1 MDGGVRAAMVTQSEL
16 TVEDWHRLNGLLADA
31 LELEEPA
38 RTDWLA
44 SLPAESRDLKPL
56 LAQLLADVGATRL
69 QGTSETLQP
78 VVELAAAAL
87 AAMRREQAGDRIGP
101 WQLERLL
108 AEGGMGSVWVA
119 QRADGVMKRTAA
131 LKLPRAEW
139 IDHGLAERIARERAI
154 LARLQHPHIAVLYDA
169 GLGAEGRPYL
179 ALEYVAGVPID
190 AYCQGRDL
198 DSVLRLFVQVV
209 RAVAYAHGQLVIHRD
224 LKPANVLVTADGLP
238 KLLDFG
244 ISKLIEG
251 EATTVDAT
259 ALTRLAGRPMTLAYA
274 APEQVLALPVTVAAD
289 VYALGVM
296 LFELVSGTRLYRAS
310 EPRALEAEIL
320 RGDLHKPSEA
330 TLDRQRAK
338 ALKGDLDAIV
348 LTALKRQP
356 AERYQNA
363 AALADDLD
371 NYLAGHPVKAQP
383 DSRAYRLRKFVAR
396 NKLPVAAGSAIVL
409 ALGIGLGLALWQGNE
424 ARTQAQRATALN
436 TFVLGLI
443 RQADPNAS
451 AQTKAADVA
460 MLNTIEQRIDSEFEG
475 SPEQLLQLRVTVG
488 DAYRNRGETAA
499 ARRVYQ
505 RAVDEAA
512 PKLPADDLQ
521 LLAARVRAADDNLI
535 VSSAAS
541 ASLDGAIE
549 ILRTKGAAGA
559 DLLID
564 ALLIRNDLS
573 NFFGVPEFT
582 PPAKRFDTLNEALET
597 ARRYFGDGSRQQLKV
612 VLPYAQRI
620 FRFGERADAERLIET
635 SLAQA
640 RARQDGVTSSV
651 EYQDVNTDRMTALC
665 ESERSAEM
673 LSKLWEAVAAVRAAH
688 GENSLQ
694 LERQLEAL
702 GVCLN
707 AVDDPGADRIVEDI
721 YAIAASRERP
731 PSTHLMR
738 QAEAAF
744 DWAMGQ
750 RDWDAAERYYQNA
763 VQNSQAITDPALRER
778 LTRGLAMSR
787 VCLLAHR
794 GDTEE
799 AEQFAAPMVAS
810 FDAEFSSIGRLTPGQ
825 SDFWSCLSYA
835 QRQNGRYAEA
845 VRTAQTITERCRATK
860 LSPLAACEL
869 RPLREKALA
878 ELDWGRSGEA
888 MATMQER
895 LKSARK
901 LDNDPNTALAYG
913 RALLANGRAQEA
925 LEPLRMAY
933 GAWLSGTE
941 PRGAFAAEAEF
952 WFGQAWIANGE
963 VKRGRWMMA
972 EARPVLARSALPS
985 HRALAARP
993 AP

>member
-1 MDGGVRAAMVTQSEL
+1 M
-16 TVEDWHRLNGLLADA
+16 
-31 LELEEPA
+31 
-38 RTDWLA
+38 
-44 SLPAESRDLKPL
+44 
-56 LAQLLADVGATRL
+56 GA
-69 QGTSETLQP
+69 
-78 VVELAAAAL
+78 
-87 AAMRREQAGDRIGP
+87 
-101 WQLERLL
+101 
-108 AEGGMGSVWVA
+108 VWVA

-139 IDHGLAERIARERAI
+139 VDHGLTERIARERTI

-179 ALEYVAGVPID
+179 ALEYVDGVPID
-190 AYCQGRDL
+190 AYGQGRNL
-198 DSVLRLFVQVV
+198 DSILRLFVQVV

-244 ISKLIEG
+244 ISKIIEG
-251 EATTVDAT
+251 EATSADAT

-274 APEQVLALPVTVAAD
+274 APEQVLALPITVTAD

-296 LFELVSGTRLYRAS
+296 LFELVSGARLYRAS
-310 EPRALEAEIL
+310 EPRALEAELL
-320 RGDLHKPSEA
+320 RGDLRKPSEA
-330 TLDRQRAK
+330 TADKARAK

-356 AERYQNA
+356 AERYQSA

-371 NYLAGHPVKAQP
+371 SYLAGQPVKAQP
-383 DSRAYRLRKFVAR
+383 DSRAYRLRKFVTR
-396 NKLPVAAGSAIVL
+396 NKLPVAAASAIVL
-409 ALGIGLGLALWQGNE
+409 APRPRAGHRAVAGQRG

-443 RQADPNAS
+443 RTADPNAS

-460 MLNTIEQRIDSEFEG
+460 MLNTIEQRIDSEFHG
-475 SPEQLLQLRVTVG
+475 SPDQLLQLRVTVG
-488 DAYRNRGETAA
+488 DAYKNRGETAA
-499 ARRVYQ
+499 AQRVYQ

-512 PKLPADDLQ
+512 PVMPADDLQ
-521 LLAARVRAADDNLI
+521 LLTARVRAADDNLI

-541 ASLDGAIE
+541 ASLDGAIK

-564 ALLIRNDLS
+564 ALLIRTDLS
-573 NFFGVPEFT
+573 NYFGVPEFT
-582 PPAKRFDTLNEALET
+582 PPARLFDTLNEALET

-612 VLPYAQRI
+612 VLPYAERTFI
-620 FRFGERADAERLIET
+620 FGERADAERLIET

-640 RARQDGVTSSV
+640 RARPDGVTSSV
-651 EYQDVNTDRMTALC
+651 EYQDVNTGHMKALC
-665 ESERSAEM
+665 ESGRSAEM

-688 GENSLQ
+688 GENSVQ

-702 GVCLN
+702 GACFN
-707 AVDDPGADRIVEDI
+707 AVDDPTAGRIEEDI
-721 YAIAASRERP
+721 YAIAAARERP

-738 QAEAAF
+738 RAEDAL
-744 DWAMGQ
+744 DWAMGR
-750 RDWDAAERYYQNA
+750 RDWDAAERYYQSAVENA
-763 VQNSQAITDPALRER
+763 QAITDDALRER
-778 LTRGLAMSR
+778 LTRRIAMNR
-787 VCLLAHR
+787 VCLLAQR
-794 GDTEE
+794 GDTDE

-810 FDAEFSSIGRLTPGQ
+810 FDTEFSQIGRLTPGQ
-825 SDFWSCLSYA
+825 NNFWSCLSFA

-845 VRTAQTITERCRATK
+845 VRTAQTIIERCRAAK
-860 LSPLAACEL
+860 HSALMACEA

-878 ELDWGRSGEA
+878 ELDWGRNLEA

-901 LDNDPNTALAYG
+901 LDNDPNTALAHG

-933 GAWLSGTE
+933 GAWLSGTQ
-941 PRGAFAAEAEF
+941 PRGVYAAEVEY

-972 EARPVLARSALPS
+972 EARRVLAKSALPS